1 MDNDRIKGA
10 AKVKGAI
17 KETAGKLTGNRQTEI
32 EGKAEK
38 AVGKVQRNIGEA
50 RTRPATR
57 WTRSRENTR
66 PAPRAVPARG
76 AAPLARGSR
85 QPVLFLRTDRSSPIM
100 KHYRNAAL
108 GLALALGAAL
118 APAHAQGNAM
128 SQDQID
134 ARYDAAKKQC
144 DARSG
149 DSKDLCLKQARA
161 DKDVAEAQAKAGK
174 QKAEANHDA
183 AKARQDA
190 DYDVAKKKC
199 TAMSGDAKDACLAEA
214 KTRYGK

>member
-10 AKVKGAI
+10 AKEVKGAI

-38 AVGKVQRNIGEA
+38 AVGKVQRNVGEA
-50 RTRPATR
+50 KDKVRDAGQEVGRTA
-57 WTRSRENTR
+57 
-66 PAPRAVPARG
+66 
-76 AAPLARGSR
+76 R
-85 QPVLFLRTDRSSPIM
+85 QPVLVLRTDRSSPIM

-118 APAHAQGNAM
+118 APVHAQRHHHVPGPDRRALRRR
-128 SQDQID
+128 Q
-134 ARYDAAKKQC
+134 KQC

-149 DSKDLCLKQARA
+149 DSGSLPETGARRQGRGRGAGQGRQAEGRGQPRRGQGA
-161 DKDVAEAQAKAGK
+161 PGRGLRRGQEECA
-174 QKAEANHDA
+174 
-183 AKARQDA
+183 
-190 DYDVAKKKC
+190 
-199 TAMSGDAKDACLAEA
+199 AMSGDAKDACLAEA